1 MFDWY
6 SLFFGILWI
15 CGLSG
20 LLALVS
26 YRRWQADRQQRPLRE
41 LWYTAKN
48 QKLAVTFTLLFLIGL
63 AGYSSQLWETL
74 LWGALVFIYILHTI
88 SIWRQTSL

>member
-20 LLALVS
+20 LLAVLS
-26 YRRWQADRQQRPLRE
+26 YQRWLADRQKRPLRE
-41 LWYTAKN
+41 LWYTTTN
-48 QKLAVTFTLLFLIGL
+48 QKFVTSFTLLFLIGF
-63 AGYSSQLWETL
+63 ASYSSQLWETL
-74 LWGALVFIYILHTI
+74 LWAALIFIYLLHTI
-88 SIWRQTSL
+88 SIWRPKPT